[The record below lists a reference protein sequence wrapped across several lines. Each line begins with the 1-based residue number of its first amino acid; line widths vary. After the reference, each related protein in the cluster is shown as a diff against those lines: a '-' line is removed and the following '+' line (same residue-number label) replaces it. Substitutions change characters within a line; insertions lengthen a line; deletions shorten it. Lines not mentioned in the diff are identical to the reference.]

1 MKIAGAELEAL
12 KARVRSLPLWSGL
25 VDPQPLE
32 GGITNV
38 NFRVTGPS
46 GEGYVVRLGDDIPV
60 HHVMRFNEAAASR
73 AAAQVGVSP
82 EVVYTERG
90 VLVVRFV
97 EGRTLGAAD
106 LQSPAMLDRF
116 LPLLKKVH
124 RDVAAT
130 FRGPALT
137 FWPFHV
143 LRDYA
148 RSLEEGGSGHLG
160 DLPALLAVAAELEA
174 AVADIT
180 LVFGHNDLLPGNIL
194 DDVSRLWLIDW
205 DYAGFGSPLFDLA
218 NLATNCGLD
227 ETLERH
233 LLKGYFGREA
243 DKALYRRFSAMKCAS
258 LLRETMWSMVSEIH
272 STLDFDYA
280 SYTAENRARFDTAR
294 DAFLKLQGS

>member
-1 MKIAGAELEAL
+1 MAATDMEAL
-12 KARVRSLPLWSGL
+12 KARVRALPLWSGL

-38 NFRVTGPS
+38 NFHVVDGA
-46 GEGYVVRLGDDIPV
+46 EGYVVRLGDDIPV

-73 AAAQVGVSP
+73 AAAEAGVSP
-82 EVVYTERG
+82 EMVYAERG

-97 EGRTLGAAD
+97 EGRTLGEAD
-106 LQSPAMLDRF
+106 LRSTAMLDRF
-116 LPLLKKVH
+116 VPLLHRVH
-124 RDVAAT
+124 WQVARA

-143 LRDYA
+143 LRDYG
-148 RSLEEGGSGHLG
+148 RTLEEGESRHRA
-160 DLPALLAVAAELEA
+160 DLPELLRIAEDLEA
-174 AVADIT
+174 AVGRIA

-194 DDVSRLWLIDW
+194 DDGERLWLIDW

-227 ETLERH
+227 EGLERH
-233 LLKGYFGREA
+233 LLERYFDRPPDEE
-243 DKALYRRFSAMKCAS
+243 DFRRFSAMKCAS
-258 LLRETMWSMVSEIH
+258 LLRETLWSMVSEIH

-280 SYTAENRARFDTAR
+280 AYTAENRARFERTHQL
-294 DAFLKLQGS
+294 FTQL

>member
-1 MKIAGAELEAL
+1 MTIAGAELEAL
-12 KARVRSLPLWSGL
+12 KARVRGLPLWSGP

-38 NFRVTGPS
+38 NFRVTEPS
-46 GEGYVVRLGDDIPV
+46 GKGYVVRLGDDIPV

-97 EGRTLGAAD
+97 EGRTLGEAD
-106 LQSPAMLDRF
+106 LRAAAMLDRF

-124 RDVAAT
+124 RDVAAA

-143 LRDYA
+143 LRDYG
-148 RSLEEGGSGHLG
+148 RSLEEGNSRHRG

-174 AVADIT
+174 AVGDIT

-194 DDVSRLWLIDW
+194 DDGRRLWLIDW

-227 ETLERH
+227 ESLERH
-233 LLKGYFGREA
+233 LLKGYFGGEA
-243 DKALYRRFSAMKCAS
+243 DDPLYRRFSAMKCAS

-280 SYTAENRARFDTAR
+280 SYTTENRARFDAAH